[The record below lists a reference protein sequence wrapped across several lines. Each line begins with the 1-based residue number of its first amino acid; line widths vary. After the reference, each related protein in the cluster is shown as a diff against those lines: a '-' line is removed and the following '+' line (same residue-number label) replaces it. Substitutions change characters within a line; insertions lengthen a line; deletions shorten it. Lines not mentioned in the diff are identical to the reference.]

1 MSKTRRRIGAIGV
14 PLRTRVSALTRPGWA
29 RTVNARRAVA
39 AALVVLAAVLAVRGD
54 PARRSVAVV
63 VAAHDLSPG
72 HVLAPH
78 DLRSVVLPAGA
89 VPEGVVR
96 EVTRVTG
103 RTVAGGVRGGEP
115 ITDVRVLGPALASL
129 ATHRPDATSVPVR
142 LSDADVADLLRSGD
156 EVNVLVLGE
165 EAGSVRVLTRGAVVL
180 AVPPAPARGNGK
192 GRMVVLGVALDDAAA
207 VAAASLQ
214 GQVTVTFR

>member
-1 MSKTRRRIGAIGV
+1 MSKTRRRIGALGV
-14 PLRTRVSALTRPGWA
+14 PLRTRIAALARPGWA
-29 RTVNARRAVA
+29 RTVHARRGLA

-72 HVLAPH
+72 HVLTSD
-78 DLRSVVLPAGA
+78 DLRSVALPAGV
-89 VPEGVVR
+89 VPGGAVR
-96 EVTRVTG
+96 EATRVTG

-115 ITDVRVLGPALASL
+115 MTDVRVLGPALANL

-142 LSDADVADLLRSGD
+142 LSDPDVADLLRSGD
-156 EVNVLVLGE
+156 EVTVLVLGGE
-165 EAGSVRVLTRGAVVL
+165 SGSVRVLTRAAVVL

-192 GRMVVLGVALDDAAA
+192 GRLVVLGVGLDDAAA